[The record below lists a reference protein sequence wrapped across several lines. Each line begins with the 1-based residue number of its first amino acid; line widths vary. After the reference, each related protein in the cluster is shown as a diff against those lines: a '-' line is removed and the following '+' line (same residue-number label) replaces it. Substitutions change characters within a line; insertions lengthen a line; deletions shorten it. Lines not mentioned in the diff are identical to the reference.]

1 MNAPRSNETMRAWA
15 IEAYGGPEQLKLM
28 ELPLPRPRGGD
39 MLIRMRGAE
48 IGDWDALVRSGEW
61 SMERPFPLVLGLA
74 GSGAVAALG
83 SGVSGFAE
91 GDLVYA
97 YSYPLYDNGAWA
109 EYMLV
114 PASAAAH
121 APRSFA
127 PSHAGAMPIAGLTAH
142 ETLNSVLKVAPGDS
156 LLVTAAAGGVGHL
169 AVQIGASLRA
179 QVIGTAS
186 TANVDFVR
194 SLGAKWVVDY
204 RSQDVEAE
212 VRKLFPHGVDC
223 VLSGVSGDAANQAAR
238 TLRRGGRMVDLPG
251 AVTEVPHGVTVISDY
266 VVKAD
271 SLRLGLLAAMVDAG
285 TLRLEVQKAFAFEHA
300 PEALELVLGHRV
312 RGKVAI
318 AIS

>member
-1 MNAPRSNETMRAWA
+1 MNAPRTDETMRAWA

-28 ELPLPRPRGGD
+28 ELPRPRLRGGD
-39 MLIRMRGAE
+39 VLIRMRGAE
-48 IGDWDALVRSGEW
+48 VGDWDALVRSGEW
-61 SMERPFPLVLGLA
+61 PMERPFPLVLGLA
-74 GSGAVAALG
+74 GAGTVAALG
-83 SGVSGFAE
+83 GGVSGFAK
-91 GDLVYA
+91 GDLVYV

-114 PASAAAH
+114 PASAASH
-121 APRSFA
+121 APRSLE
-127 PSHAGAMPIAGLTAH
+127 PSRAGALPIAGLTAH
-142 ETLNSVLKVAPGDS
+142 ETLNDLLNVASGDS

-186 TANVDFVR
+186 TANVESVR
-194 SLGAKWVVDY
+194 SLGARWVVDY
-204 RSQDVEAE
+204 RSQDVETE

-223 VLSGVSGDAANQAAR
+223 VLSGVSGDAANRAAR

-251 AVTEVPHGVTVISDY
+251 AVTEVPDGVTVISDY

-271 SLRLGLLAAMVDAG
+271 SLRLELLAAMVDAG

-300 PEALELVLGHRV
+300 PKALELVLGHHV
-312 RGKVAI
+312 RGKVSI
-318 AIS
+318 VMS